1 MLDLPFLAA
10 PALGVLVFFGGAET
24 LASDA
29 SVDSAEVDFLL
40 PVTKKKKK
48 KKKRMGQFSRLS

>member
-10 PALGVLVFFGGAET
+10 PALGVLVFFGGAENF
-24 LASDA
+24 AYFA
-29 SVDSAEVDFLL
+29 SVYTAVVDCLL
-40 PVTKKKKK
+40 TVKKKKK